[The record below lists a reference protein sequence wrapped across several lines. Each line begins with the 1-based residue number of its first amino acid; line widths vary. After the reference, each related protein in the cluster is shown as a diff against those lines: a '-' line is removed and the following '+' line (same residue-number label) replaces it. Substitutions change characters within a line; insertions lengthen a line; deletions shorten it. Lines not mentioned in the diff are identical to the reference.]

1 MLADKFDQLLS
12 AAQQRVYGRLASVY
26 LAGSDSAVSDPIVT
40 DLSVIYDE
48 SYELPGADG
57 YSAYEQVV
65 CLPAE
70 FSGYRASR
78 GLLVV
83 IDGVA
88 LELVRH
94 IADESGLQVWAV
106 SQ

>member
-1 MLADKFDQLLS
+1 MLVDKFDRLLS
-12 AAQQRVYGRLASVY
+12 VAQQQVYGWLASVY
-26 LAGSDSAVSDPIVT
+26 SAGSDPAVSDPIAI

-48 SYELPGADG
+48 SYELPGADS

-70 FSGYRASR
+70 FSGHRPSR

>member
-1 MLADKFDQLLS
+1 MLVDKFDRLLGV
-12 AAQQRVYGRLASVY
+12 AQQQVFGRLASVY
-26 LAGSDSAVSDPIVT
+26 EAGSDPAVSDPIAT

-57 YSAYEQVV
+57 YPAYERVV
-65 CLPAE
+65 CLPAG
-70 FSGYRASR
+70 FSGYEPSR

-83 IDGVA
+83 VDGFA
-88 LELVRH
+88 LELIRH
-94 IADESGLQVWAV
+94 VADEADFQVWAV